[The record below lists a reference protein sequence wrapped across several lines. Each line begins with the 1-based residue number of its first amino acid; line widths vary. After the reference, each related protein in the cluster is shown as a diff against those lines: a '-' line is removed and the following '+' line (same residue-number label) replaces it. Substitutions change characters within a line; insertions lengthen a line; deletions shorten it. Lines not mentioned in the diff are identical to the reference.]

1 MQFSQWDQGG
11 TQEIVLRFNA
21 LGIECD
27 YHGSRNTGGVPSLP
41 SYYVDCLPYTASLSR
56 ILGKDINLWAC
67 KLHEAKTIS
76 VLLAY
81 LSIVRSM
88 APKCIM
94 FNKCFI
100 NKMMNK

>member
-21 LGIECD
+21 E
-27 YHGSRNTGGVPSLP
+27 SRNTGGVPSLP

-56 ILGKDINLWAC
+56 ILGKDINMWAC